1 MFFRK
6 KKKPEPQPTPGGSP
20 GVEAM
25 KRTIAEQER
34 ENPLLRAHIT
44 QMDIVATLS
53 EWLKDERGLLI
64 ETMLGALGSLAG
76 FAAVVEVATAVK
88 SGKQKAEIP
97 DVMILTTGRGEKLWF
112 GNRINHYVAEDAY
125 SLWSLVVGRAQD
137 MGGELPD
144 LAEIFQHTASVGGT
158 DAFAVPRLPPE
169 HMPGN
174 SPVDFA
180 RVLYP
185 QVFPILSRYDLPP
198 QQHTLAL
205 AMAAC
210 DIMCQAKGHLDAGLM
225 AKIVMECAI
234 PASKLDPD
242 QLFATTQAA

>member
-1 MFFRK
+1 MFFRRK
-6 KKKPEPQPTPGGSP
+6 KRSEPHPTPGANAS
-20 GVEAM
+20 VEAM

-34 ENPLLRAHIT
+34 NNPLLRAHVT
-44 QMDIVATLS
+44 QMDIVLNLS
-53 EWLKDERGLLI
+53 EWLKDDRGLRI

-88 SGKQKAEIP
+88 SGKQKAEMP

-112 GNRINHYVAEDAY
+112 GDRINRYVAEDSY
-125 SLWSLVVGRAQD
+125 SLWSLIAGRAQD

-144 LAEIFQHTASVGGT
+144 LTEIFQHTAGVGGT

-180 RVLYP
+180 RYLYP
-185 QVFPILSRYDLPP
+185 QVFPILTRYDLPP

-210 DIMCQAKGHLDAGLM
+210 DVMDQAKGHLDPGLM

-242 QLFATTQAA
+242 QLFATTNAA

>member
-1 MFFRK
+1 
-6 KKKPEPQPTPGGSP
+6 
-20 GVEAM
+20 M

-53 EWLKDERGLLI
+53 EWLKDDRGLRI
-64 ETMLGALGSLAG
+64 ETILGALGSLAG

-88 SGKQKAEIP
+88 SGKQKAEMP
-97 DVMILTTGRGEKLWF
+97 DVMILTTGRGGEKLWF

-125 SLWSLVVGRAQD
+125 SLWSLVAGRAQD
-137 MGGELPD
+137 MGGDLPD
-144 LAEIFQHTASVGGT
+144 LSEIFQHTASVGGT
-158 DAFAVPRLPPE
+158 DAFAVPPRLPPE

-185 QVFPILSRYDLPP
+185 QVFPILTRYDLPP

-205 AMAAC
+205 AMAPAASW
-210 DIMCQAKGHLDAGLM
+210 IRPRGASGPGLM
-225 AKIVMECAI
+225 AKIVMECAV

-242 QLFATTQAA
+242 QLFATTNAA